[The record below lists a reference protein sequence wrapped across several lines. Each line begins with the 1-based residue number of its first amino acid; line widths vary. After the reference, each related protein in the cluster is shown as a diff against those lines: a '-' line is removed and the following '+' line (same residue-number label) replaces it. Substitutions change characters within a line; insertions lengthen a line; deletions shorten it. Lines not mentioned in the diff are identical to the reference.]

1 MEAKDYV
8 LALKDRGMTQVQ
20 IEKETGIP
28 QPTISKIERGDVSD
42 VMSKTYRAL
51 QAAYNAM
58 RCKRDDDLGGCIALH
73 RTMVGDPAVSVKP
86 GSVVQPPK
94 LVQQ

>member
-8 LALKDRGMTQVQ
+8 LALKERGLTQMQ
-20 IEKETGIP
+20 IEEITGIP

-51 QAAYNAM
+51 QAAYDTLQA
-58 RCKRDDDLGGCIALH
+58 KA
-73 RTMVGDPAVSVKP
+73 A
-86 GSVVQPPK
+86 
-94 LVQQ
+94 

>member
-8 LALKDRGMTQVQ
+8 LALKAHGMTQIQ

-58 RCKRDDDLGGCIALH
+58 VARQKEVD
-73 RTMVGDPAVSVKP
+73 
-86 GSVVQPPK
+86 
-94 LVQQ
+94 